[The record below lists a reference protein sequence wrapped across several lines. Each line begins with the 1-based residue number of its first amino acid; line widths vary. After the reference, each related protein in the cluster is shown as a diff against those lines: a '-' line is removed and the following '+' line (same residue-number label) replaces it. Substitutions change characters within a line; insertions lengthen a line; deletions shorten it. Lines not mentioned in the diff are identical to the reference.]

1 MLVSLYFDTQSLGP
15 YELLTNHYRHS
26 SVCCHRCS
34 SIPTATLTHNI
45 PTSELQGDYPS
56 RAVYDLMLSLNQ
68 VTIHLL
74 RMLRFFISYNVANTT
89 MQKKRLHVNTPTQIN
104 RINSII
110 TILLFITKNSS
121 NNIYCIYRLKSCH
134 SFRIPPYSDFG
145 TLAPTPSCQIPSKY
159 LHLPALQFSEVL

>member
-1 MLVSLYFDTQSLGP
+1 MFVSLYFDTQSLGP

-45 PTSELQGDYPS
+45 PTSEPSKGDYPS

-89 MQKKRLHVNTPTQIN
+89 KQKSILQVNTPTQIKV
-104 RINSII
+104 II
-110 TILLFITKNSS
+110 SFIIILLFIPKFSS
-121 NNIYCIYRLKSCH
+121 NNIYCIYRLKKPI
-134 SFRIPPYSDFG
+134 SF
-145 TLAPTPSCQIPSKY
+145 
-159 LHLPALQFSEVL
+159 